1 MKKWYFVFAI
11 LIGLATLFDEQI
23 AMIVFNR
30 DSLFANLFYTFG
42 ELPSLFLGTFAWL
55 WTSIYLKRHD
65 KVFWKLTCVFY
76 LAFMISVFIQPIRY
90 SNRFEYWMLVIPVIL
105 SVIVFRLFDK
115 VKDEQL
121 NRYHLHFLVIGLTV
135 LSSILVPQFIKMIWE
150 RPRPYLVFS
159 GIDFQAWYIGLNLT
173 FDNDYKSLPS
183 GHSAVAASL
192 LSLTVF
198 KSKMRESC
206 FQALKWSIYF
216 YVLLMMVSRMVR
228 GDHYLSDVLFGAV
241 IPYLIYVHVQNVSM
255 KDKNKLWKMFDSI

>member
-42 ELPSLFLGTFAWL
+42 ELPSLILGTVAWL
-55 WTSIYLKRHD
+55 WTSLYLKRHD

-90 SNRFEYWMLVIPVIL
+90 SNRFEYWMLVIPMIL

-121 NRYHLHFLVIGLTV
+121 NRYHLHFLVIGFTV
-135 LSSILVPQFIKMIWE
+135 LSSILVPQFFKMIWE

-173 FDNDYKSLPS
+173 FDNAYKSLPS

-198 KSKMRESC
+198 QVE
-206 FQALKWSIYF
+206 LKDRTF
-216 YVLLMMVSRMVR
+216 RLLKLTLFVYVLLMMVSRMVR
-228 GDHYLSDVLFGAV
+228 GDHFLSDVLFGV
-241 IPYLIYVHVQNVSM
+241 MITIFSFVLIKNTYV
-255 KDKNKLWKMFDSI
+255 K

>member
-1 MKKWYFVFAI
+1 MKKRYFVFAI

-23 AMIVFNR
+23 AMIVFNC

-42 ELPSLFLGTFAWL
+42 ELPSLILGTFAWL
-55 WTSIYLKRHD
+55 WTSLYLKRHD

-115 VKDEQL
+115 LKDEQL

-135 LSSILVPQFIKMIWE
+135 LSSILVPQFFKMIWE

-173 FDNDYKSLPS
+173 LDNAYKSFPS

-198 KSKMRESC
+198 KMEMKNRTYKL
-206 FQALKWSIYF
+206 LKFILFLYI
-216 YVLLMMVSRMVR
+216 LMMMISRMIR

>member
-1 MKKWYFVFAI
+1 MKQWYTVFI
-11 LIGLATLFDEQI
+11 VLIWLATLFDEPI
-23 AMIVFNR
+23 AIIVFNR

-42 ELPSLFLGTFAWL
+42 ELPSLILGTVAWL
-55 WTSIYLKRHD
+55 WTSLYLKRHD

-90 SNRFEYWMLVIPVIL
+90 SNRFEYWMLVVPVIL
-105 SVIVFRLFDK
+105 SLITFRLFDK
-115 VKDEQL
+115 VTEEQL
-121 NRYHLHFLVIGLTV
+121 NRYHLHFLIIGLTI
-135 LSSILVPQFIKMIWE
+135 LFSILIPQLLKMIWE

-173 FDNDYKSLPS
+173 FDNAYKSFPS

-241 IPYLIYVHVQNVSM
+241 IPYLIYIYIWNLLM
-255 KDKNKLWKMFDSI
+255 KDNNEIVK